1 MKGQSTWPSGLRLQA
16 EIVLWRYGWIW
27 PLVICAALLVLF
39 LKVAWGPHQQRSLR
53 LADTEVTQLRIEQ
66 KRRLSGV
73 VALAQPSTEEL
84 LLTQLAQTS
93 YAESQ
98 LSDLLRQIAQLAK
111 AKGLLIAQSEFQS
124 SNEGHGGLRQQL
136 VTLPVRASYPQLRQ
150 FVEELLLKFPGLSV
164 DQLVLKR
171 ETVAQDRAD
180 VRLRLSLWINP
191 GKSSEAVP

>member
-1 MKGQSTWPSGLRLQA
+1 M
-16 EIVLWRYGWIW
+16 
-27 PLVICAALLVLF
+27 
-39 LKVAWGPHQQRSLR
+39 
-53 LADTEVTQLRIEQ
+53 TQLRIEQ
-66 KRRLSGV
+66 KRRLNGV

-124 SNEGHGGLRQQL
+124 SNEGHGGLRQQQ
-136 VTLPVRASYPQLRQ
+136 VTLPVRAGYPQLRQ

-180 VRLRLSLWINP
+180 VRLRLSLWIDP
-191 GKSSEAVP
+191 GKSSEAAP